1 MSLTKYLFF
10 GTAPAYQEKCATFM
24 SNTAAKR
31 KLRSSYVT
39 TVISISLV
47 LFLLGI
53 IGLLFLNA
61 HRLSNYVKENLGFT
75 VLVDDNSREAEVQ
88 RLQKILN
95 ASPYVREAAYV
106 SKDEAAAIMQEELGE
121 DFVDFLGYNP
131 LLSSI
136 EVKVYAEYANP
147 DSMAVIENQ
156 VLNFPQVQEV
166 YYQKNLLHAVND
178 NIEKITIVL
187 AGFSILLL
195 VIAIALINNTIRLS
209 VYSRRF
215 LIKTMQLVGATRGFI
230 RKPFLATGILN
241 GLAGATIAILL
252 LSTLIYGMNKELQG
266 MIGFDNLF
274 LIGVLFGLVILLG
287 MLITLISTFFA
298 VNKYLRL
305 KADDLY
311 F

>member
-1 MSLTKYLFF
+1 
-10 GTAPAYQEKCATFM
+10 M
-24 SNTAAKR
+24 SNKAAKR

-53 IGLLFLNA
+53 IGLLILNA
-61 HRLSNYVKENLGFT
+61 RRLSMYVRENLGFT
-75 VLVDDNSREAEVQ
+75 VLINDNSREAEVQ

-95 ASPYVREAAYV
+95 ASPYVRSASYI
-106 SKDEAAAIMQEELGE
+106 SKDEAASIMKEELGE

-136 EVKVYAEYANP
+136 EVKVFAEYANP

-156 VLNFPQVQEV
+156 ILNFPQVKEV

-178 NIEKITIVL
+178 NIEKITVVL
-187 AGFSILLL
+187 GAFVLLL
-195 VIAIALINNTIRLS
+195 MIISIALINNTIRLS

-215 LIKTMQLVGATRGFI
+215 LIKTMQLVGATRAFI
-230 RKPFLATGILN
+230 RKPFLIKGILH
-241 GLAGATIAILL
+241 GLAGATVAIILL
-252 LSTLIYGMNKELQG
+252 SALIYGLNKELEG
-266 MIGFDNLF
+266 MIGFDSF
-274 LIGVLFGLVILLG
+274 WLIGTLFGIVIVLG
-287 MLITLISTFFA
+287 ILISLISTFFA

-305 KADDLY
+305 NADELY
-311 F
+311 Y

>member
-1 MSLTKYLFF
+1 
-10 GTAPAYQEKCATFM
+10 M
-24 SNTAAKR
+24 SNTTAKR

-61 HRLSNYVKENLGFT
+61 HRLSTYVKENLGFT
-75 VLVDDNSREAEVQ
+75 ILVDDNAREAEVQ

-95 ASPYVREAAYV
+95 ASEFVREANYV
-106 SKDEAAAIMQEELGE
+106 SKDEAAEIMKKELGE

-136 EVKVYAEYANP
+136 EVRVFAEYANP

-156 VLNFPQVQEV
+156 ILSFPQVQEI

-178 NIEKITIVL
+178 NIRKITLVL
-187 AGFSILLL
+187 SGFTVLLL

-215 LIKTMQLVGATRGFI
+215 LIKTMQLVGATHGFI
-230 RKPFLATGILN
+230 RKPFLVTSILN
-241 GLAGATIAILL
+241 GLAGATIAIIL
-252 LSTLIYGMNKELQG
+252 LSLLIYGLSNELEG
-266 MIGFDNLF
+266 MIDFGNIVLVGILF
-274 LIGVLFGLVILLG
+274 AIVIILG
-287 MLITLISTFFA
+287 ILITLISTFFA
-298 VNKYLRL
+298 INKYLRL
-305 KADDLY
+305 KADALY
-311 F
+311 Y

>member
-1 MSLTKYLFF
+1 MSSST
-10 GTAPAYQEKCATFM
+10 
-24 SNTAAKR
+24 AKR
-31 KLRSSYVT
+31 KLRSSYIT
-39 TVISISLV
+39 TIISISLV

-61 HRLSNYVKENLGFT
+61 HRLSTYVKENLGFT
-75 VLVDDNSREAEVQ
+75 VLVNDNSREAEVQ

-95 ASPYVREAAYV
+95 ASPFVREASYV
-106 SKDEAAAIMQEELGE
+106 SKDEAADVMKDELGE

-136 EVKVYAEYANP
+136 EVKVFAEYANP

-156 VLNFPQVQEV
+156 VLNFPQVKEI

-178 NIEKITIVL
+178 NIEKISLVL
-187 AGFSILLL
+187 GGFAILLMI
-195 VIAIALINNTIRLS
+195 IAIALINNTIRLS

-230 RKPFLATGILN
+230 RKPFLAAGILN
-241 GLAGATIAILL
+241 GLAGATIAIIL
-252 LSTLIYGMNKELQG
+252 LSLLIYGLSNELEG
-266 MIGFDNLF
+266 MIGFNNMW
-274 LIGVLFGLVILLG
+274 LIGVLFGIVIVLG
-287 MLITLISTFFA
+287 IVISFISTFFA
-298 VNKYLRL
+298 VNKYLSL

-311 F
+311 Y

>member
-1 MSLTKYLFF
+1 
-10 GTAPAYQEKCATFM
+10 M
-24 SNTAAKR
+24 SNSAAKR

-53 IGLLFLNA
+53 IGLLILNA
-61 HRLSNYVKENLGFT
+61 QRLSTYVRENLGFT
-75 VLVDDNSREAEVQ
+75 ILINDNSREAEVQ

-95 ASPYVREAAYV
+95 ASPYVRGATYV
-106 SKDEAAAIMQEELGE
+106 SKDDAAALMKEELGQ
-121 DFVDFLGYNP
+121 DFVEFLGYNP

-147 DSMAVIENQ
+147 DSMAIIENQ
-156 VLNFPQVQEV
+156 ILNFPQVKEV

-187 AGFSILLL
+187 GGFVILLM

-230 RKPFLATGILN
+230 RKPFLIKGILH
-241 GLAGATIAILL
+241 GLAGATVAIILL
-252 LSTLIYGMNKELQG
+252 SALIYGLSKELEG
-266 MIGFDNLF
+266 MIGFDNIW
-274 LIGVLFGLVILLG
+274 LIGTLFAIVIISGIFISLV
-287 MLITLISTFFA
+287 STFFA

-305 KADDLY
+305 NADDLY

>member
-1 MSLTKYLFF
+1 M
-10 GTAPAYQEKCATFM
+10 
-24 SNTAAKR
+24 
-31 KLRSSYVT
+31 T

-61 HRLSNYVKENLGFT
+61 HRLSTYVKENLGFT
-75 VLVDDNSREAEVQ
+75 VLVNDNSRDAEVR

-106 SKDEAAAIMQEELGE
+106 SKERAAEILEEELGE

-136 EVKVYAEYANP
+136 EVKVFAEYANP
-147 DSMAVIENQ
+147 DSMAVIETQ
-156 VLNFPQVQEV
+156 VLNFPQVKEV
-166 YYQKNLLHAVND
+166 YYQKNLLHAVNE
-178 NIEKITIVL
+178 NIEKISIVL
-187 AGFSILLL
+187 GGFSILLM

-215 LIKTMQLVGATRGFI
+215 LIKTMQLVGATTGFI
-230 RKPFLATGILN
+230 RRPFLATGILN
-241 GLAGATIAILL
+241 GLAGATIAIIL
-252 LSTLIYGMNKELQG
+252 LSLLIYGLNNELEG
-266 MIGFDNLF
+266 MISFDNML
-274 LIGVLFGLVILLG
+274 LIGILFGVVIILG
-287 MLITLISTFFA
+287 ILITLISTFFA
-298 VNKYLRL
+298 VNKYLSL

-311 F
+311 V

>member
-1 MSLTKYLFF
+1 
-10 GTAPAYQEKCATFM
+10 M
-24 SNTAAKR
+24 SNKAAKR

-53 IGLLFLNA
+53 IGLLILNA
-61 HRLSNYVKENLGFT
+61 RRLSTYVRENLGFT
-75 VLVDDNSREAEVQ
+75 VLINDNSREAEVQ

-95 ASPYVREAAYV
+95 ASPYVRSASYI
-106 SKDEAAAIMQEELGE
+106 SKDEAASIMEEELGE

-136 EVKVYAEYANP
+136 EVKVFAEYANP

-156 VLNFPQVQEV
+156 ILNFPQVKEV

-178 NIEKITIVL
+178 NIEKITVVL
-187 AGFSILLL
+187 GAFVLLL
-195 VIAIALINNTIRLS
+195 MIISIALINNTIRLS

-215 LIKTMQLVGATRGFI
+215 LIKTMQLVGATRAFI
-230 RKPFLATGILN
+230 RKPFLIKGILH
-241 GLAGATIAILL
+241 GLAGATVAIILL
-252 LSTLIYGMNKELQG
+252 SALIYGLNKELEG
-266 MIGFDNLF
+266 MIGFDSF
-274 LIGVLFGLVILLG
+274 WLIGTLFGIVIVLG
-287 MLITLISTFFA
+287 ILISLISTFFA

-305 KADDLY
+305 NADELY
-311 F
+311 Y

>member
-1 MSLTKYLFF
+1 
-10 GTAPAYQEKCATFM
+10 M

-61 HRLSNYVKENLGFT
+61 HRLSTYVKENLGFT
-75 VLVDDNSREAEVQ
+75 ILVNDNSREAEVQ

-95 ASPYVREAAYV
+95 ASDFVREANYV
-106 SKDEAAAIMQEELGE
+106 SQDEAAEIMQEELGE

-136 EVKVYAEYANP
+136 EVKVFAEYANP

-156 VLNFPQVQEV
+156 VLNFPQVKEV

-178 NIEKITIVL
+178 NIEKISLVL
-187 AGFSILLL
+187 GGFTILLM

-215 LIKTMQLVGATRGFI
+215 LIKTMQLVGAARGFI
-230 RKPFLATGILN
+230 RKPFLITGILN
-241 GLAGATIAILL
+241 GLAGATIAIIL
-252 LSTLIYGMNKELQG
+252 LSLLIYGLSNELQG
-266 MIGFDNLF
+266 MIGFGNIVLVGILF
-274 LIGVLFGLVILLG
+274 AIVIVLGI
-287 MLITLISTFFA
+287 LITLISTFFA

-311 F
+311 Y

>member
-1 MSLTKYLFF
+1 
-10 GTAPAYQEKCATFM
+10 M

-31 KLRSSYVT
+31 KLRSSYFT

-61 HRLSNYVKENLGFT
+61 HRLSTYVKENLGFT
-75 VLVDDNSREAEVQ
+75 ILVNDNSREAEVQ

-95 ASPYVREAAYV
+95 ASAYVRDASYV
-106 SKDEAAAIMQEELGE
+106 SKDDAAEILEEELGE

-136 EVKVYAEYANP
+136 EVKVFAGYANP
-147 DSMAVIENQ
+147 DSMAVIESE
-156 VLNFPQVQEV
+156 VLNFPQVKEV

-187 AGFSILLL
+187 GGFAILLM

-215 LIKTMQLVGATRGFI
+215 LIKTMQLVGATHGFI
-230 RKPFLATGILN
+230 RRPFLARGILN
-241 GLAGATIAILL
+241 GLAGATIAIIL
-252 LSTLIYGMNKELQG
+252 LSTLIYGLGNELEG
-266 MIGFDNLF
+266 MIGFGNIVLVG
-274 LIGVLFGLVILLG
+274 ILFGLVIVLG
-287 MLITLISTFFA
+287 TLITLVSTFFA

-305 KADDLY
+305 KSDDLY